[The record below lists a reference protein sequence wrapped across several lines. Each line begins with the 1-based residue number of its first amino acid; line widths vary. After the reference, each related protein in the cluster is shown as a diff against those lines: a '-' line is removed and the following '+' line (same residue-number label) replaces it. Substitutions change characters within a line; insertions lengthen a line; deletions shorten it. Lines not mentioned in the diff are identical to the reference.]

1 MQKFM
6 TRYQIE
12 VEIFKNLY
20 GGKPSNLAYDEYENT
35 RMDDIKK
42 MVKRYQELFEL
53 LWTNSII
60 KGKNGYQIEWSI
72 AQLMIAE
79 GTFRGSLKSTQKSN
93 NQRTRFMRELS
104 NCEWHK
110 VTTDSLSAFF
120 MPFLEA
126 LEPIHPIYIA
136 EFRHKFQNFL
146 EFFSLLSPIGIKKSQ
161 FVLTDLLTFL
171 ECLRTYGE
179 LPTTDYES
187 KIKGLLF

>member
-20 GGKPSNLAYDEYENT
+20 NRKPSNSAYDDDEYENT

-79 GTFRGSLKSTQKSN
+79 GTFRRSSESTQKSN
-93 NQRTRFMRELS
+93 NQRTRFMRHIAK
-104 NCEWHK
+104 CEWHK
-110 VTTDSLSAFF
+110 VTADSLSAFF
-120 MPFLEA
+120 MPFLDA
-126 LEPIHPIYIA
+126 LEPANPSYIA

-146 EFFSLLSPIGIKKSQ
+146 EIFSFLSPTGIKKSR

-179 LPTTDYES
+179 LPKTDYKS
-187 KIKGLLF
+187 QRNY